1 MHFMSD
7 MCENRSWHTYALHL
21 VSFWKSGVTDWDC
34 TKEKME
40 AYCSEVRK
48 LEAKF
53 DGIEYHHILRD
64 YNVAADVL
72 AKLGSKRALV
82 PSGVFVQGLLKPTV
96 PDPLVDEPVINPAF
110 DIQHD
115 KQVMVIEPD

>member
-1 MHFMSD
+1 
-7 MCENRSWHTYALHL
+7 
-21 VSFWKSGVTDWDC
+21 
-34 TKEKME
+34 ME

-82 PSGVFVQGLLKPTV
+82 PGGVFV
-96 PDPLVDEPVINPAF
+96 
-110 DIQHD
+110 
-115 KQVMVIEPD
+115 